1 MLDALVRFSTN
12 VFKSIDIFLFF
23 MMGISFIIWRT
34 FSLCASE
41 FMK

>member
-23 MMGISFIIWRT
+23 YDGNFIHNLAHVLIVC
-34 FSLCASE
+34 F
-41 FMK
+41 